1 MLRKSLC
8 KFIKIL
14 LSIPSN
20 FWKGYKLT
28 NIKSISLYFRLHL
41 TLKASVLFST
51 VVKFLRGG
59 RWVLQPAKMT
69 FSDIKSG
76 QVLALTHPHP
86 SSFLVAIMN
95 AKCLFSEELMLFLKC
110 LHSIMFTKKQ
120 STQAQTTCICYLY
133 CFSARYFHFYF

>member
-1 MLRKSLC
+1 MKQYLKNILRKSLC

-20 FWKGYKLT
+20 FWKCYKLT
-28 NIKSISLYFRLHL
+28 NIKNISLYFRLHL

-59 RWVLQPAKMT
+59 RWVWPPAMT

-95 AKCLFSEELMLFLKC
+95 AKCLFSEELMLFPKC
-110 LHSIMFTKKQ
+110 LHLTLFTKKQ

-133 CFSARYFHFYF
+133 FFQC